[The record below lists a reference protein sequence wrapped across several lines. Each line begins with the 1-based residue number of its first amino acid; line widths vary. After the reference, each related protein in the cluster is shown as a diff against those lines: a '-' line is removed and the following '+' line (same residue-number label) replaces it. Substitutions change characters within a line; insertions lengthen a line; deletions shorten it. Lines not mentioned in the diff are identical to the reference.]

1 MSSDLVISHVDID
14 GMVAAAG
21 LLRTLPDDTGLRF
34 TSYRLLPEY
43 LGRLKDVTS
52 APRRVWIADL
62 GLDPEG
68 AREALEAID
77 ALIARGTR
85 FYWFDHHAWDG
96 DVAERVKMR
105 VHAFH
110 VAESLGRPAALVV
123 CDAVHPGDGFARLAR
138 EILIA
143 RGRTSDPMAWSWFR
157 CLACLQVERKWP
169 SIHRAV
175 RRLSRMEEL
184 DADELC
190 RIEDMP
196 TATEATVVGD
206 RMRVGITSTGTRY
219 ALLDLRDKHVRRTA
233 VDEVCRSQDLDMV
246 ITIPSDYELVVD
258 GLGPRADIG
267 RLGELDRLEEVAQ
280 VCQHINPV
288 SIELNGRR
296 SGQPHEQV
304 VAQVMGWIE
313 REM

>member
-21 LLRTLPDDTGLRF
+21 LLRTLPDDTGLRL

-43 LGRLKDVTS
+43 LGRLKDVTN
-52 APRRVWIADL
+52 APRRAWIADL
-62 GLDPEG
+62 GVDPEG
-68 AREALEAID
+68 ATEALEAMD

-85 FYWFDHHAWDG
+85 FYWFDHHPWDG
-96 DVAERVKMR
+96 DVAEQVKAR
-105 VHAFH
+105 AEAFH
-110 VAESLGRPAALVV
+110 LAEGLGRPAALVV
-123 CDAVHPGDGFARLAR
+123 CDAVHPGEAFARLAR

-157 CLACLQVERKWP
+157 CLACLQVERDWP

-175 RRLSRMEEL
+175 RRLSRMEALE
-184 DADELC
+184 ADELC
-190 RIEDMP
+190 RIDDMP

-206 RMRVGITSTGTRY
+206 KMRVGITATGTRY
-219 ALLDLRDKHVRRTA
+219 AMLDLRDQHVRRNA
-233 VDEVCRSQDLDMV
+233 VGEVCRSHDLDMV
-246 ITIPSDYELVVD
+246 ITVPSDYELVVD
-258 GLGPRADIG
+258 GLGPRADMG
-267 RLGELDRLEEVAQ
+267 RLAELDRLEQVAQ
-280 VCQHINPV
+280 VCPHINPV

-296 SGQPHEQV
+296 SGLPHEEVVGQV
-304 VAQVMGWIE
+304 LGWIE